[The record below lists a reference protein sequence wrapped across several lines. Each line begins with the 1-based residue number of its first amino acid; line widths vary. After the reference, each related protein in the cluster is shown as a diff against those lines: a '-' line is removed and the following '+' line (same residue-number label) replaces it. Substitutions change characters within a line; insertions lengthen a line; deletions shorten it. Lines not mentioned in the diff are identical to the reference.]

1 MAHLYALDN
10 HRKKEETKMSNIY
23 TYEFTYDEF
32 IDGFGVIQFCAEN
45 KKEAESL
52 FDDFCKENNFSV
64 PEYSVDIVY
73 NEDDAREY
81 GDKYGVKS

>member
-1 MAHLYALDN
+1 
-10 HRKKEETKMSNIY
+10 MSNIY

-45 KKEAESL
+45 KKEAELL